1 MIDVSSARI
10 EKFVVHHVGN
20 KLREEGYILSTKE
33 ADSQDMLNE
42 LLLKHYLL
50 PLSQQTDLFE
60 FFHESDLSL
69 NELYRYSSNI
79 FVDRKSF
86 LEQSYSIA
94 KHLYSVSTHPNI
106 SGGEL
111 ITLLFSDIRV
121 NSFIIEGLAILKMES
136 RDSYLDI
143 VDERG
148 TIQLMTKSGIPLNK
162 IQKGCLILS
171 NGNNVITVDTLSQKT
186 KYWNDSFLKIK
197 PQQTVDACARVG
209 GAILK
214 SVASKVHDS
223 SARISLNQK
232 LEQEIASNSC
242 LSLGNIINISK
253 EFVDE
258 RTVSGIIEGA
268 RGSIGFDLPD
278 GLMIDSQALLP
289 YAKKIS
295 KKMEITNGVSLVIS
309 NSKMSLADFTIE
321 RKPNGF
327 RAIIDMSIKEGE

>member
-1 MIDVSSARI
+1 MIDVSSTKI

-20 KLREEGYILSTKE
+20 KLREEGYILSSKE
-33 ADSQDMLNE
+33 ADGQEMLNE

-69 NELYRYSSNI
+69 NELYRYSTNI
-79 FVDRKSF
+79 FEDKNSF

-94 KHLYSVSTHPNI
+94 KHLYSVSNHPNI

-111 ITLLFSDIRV
+111 IIILFSDIRI
-121 NSFIIEGLAILKMES
+121 NSFTVEGLAVLKMES
-136 RDSYLDI
+136 RDNYLDI
-143 VDERG
+143 IGERG
-148 TIQLMTKSGIPLNK
+148 TIQLITKSGISLNK

-171 NGNNVITVDTLSQKT
+171 NGNNVITIDTLSQKT

-197 PQQTVDACARVG
+197 PQQTIDACARVG

-214 SVASKVHDS
+214 SVASKISDS
-223 SARISLNQK
+223 LTRISLNKK
-232 LEQEIASNSC
+232 LEQEIESNAS
-242 LSLGNIINISK
+242 LSLGELINISK

-258 RTVSGIIEGA
+258 RTVAGIVDGV
-268 RGSIGFDLPD
+268 RGNIGFDLPNE
-278 GLMIDSQALLP
+278 LKLDSKALLP

-295 KKMEITNGVSLVIS
+295 QKTEITNGVSLIIS
-309 NSKMSLADFTIE
+309 DSKISIDDFTIE
-321 RKPNGF
+321 KTSDGF
-327 RAIIDMSIKEGE
+327 RAVIDMSIKEVK

>member
-1 MIDVSSARI
+1 MLDVSSTKI

-20 KLREEGYILSTKE
+20 KLREEGYILSSKE

-50 PLSQQTDLFE
+50 PLSQQTDLYE
-60 FFHESDLSL
+60 FFHESDLNL

-79 FVDRKSF
+79 FADRKAF
-86 LEQSYSIA
+86 LDQSYSIA

-111 ITLLFSDIRV
+111 ITLLFSDIRI
-121 NSFIIEGLAILKMES
+121 NSFTIEGIAILKMES

-148 TIQLMTKSGIPLNK
+148 TIQLMTKSGISLNK

-171 NGNNVITVDTLSQKT
+171 NGNNVITIDTLSQKT

-197 PQQTVDACARVG
+197 PQQTTDACARVG

-214 SVASKVHDS
+214 SVASKVHDP
-223 SARISLNQK
+223 SARISLNKK
-232 LEQEIASNSC
+232 LEQELASNSS
-242 LSLGNIINISK
+242 LSISELINISK

-258 RTVSGIIEGA
+258 RTVLGIIEGA
-268 RGSIGFDLPD
+268 RGNIGFDLPNE
-278 GLMIDSQALLP
+278 LMIDSKALLS
-289 YAKKIS
+289 YARKIS
-295 KKMEITNGVSLVIS
+295 KKTEITDGVSLVIS
-309 NSKMSLADFTIE
+309 NPKVSIADFTIE
-321 RKPNGF
+321 KLPDGF
-327 RAIIDMSIKEGE
+327 RAVIDMSIKEVE